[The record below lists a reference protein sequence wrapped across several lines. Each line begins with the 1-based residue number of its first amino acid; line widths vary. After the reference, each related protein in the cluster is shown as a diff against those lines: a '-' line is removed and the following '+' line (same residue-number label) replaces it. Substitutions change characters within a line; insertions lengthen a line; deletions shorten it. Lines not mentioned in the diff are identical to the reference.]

1 MSLLL
6 GPRETPPPVE
16 LVETWNSTRDFRP
29 AYQRISEGRAS
40 ESGVRSAA
48 KTFEFGDQAVDVGPR
63 TGVVDVR
70 MLGTDPVATHVAGLA
85 PELVPVGELPGVA
98 RQQLAIDLYL
108 MSAGAWAIA
117 EGVTVPEADT
127 ALLKRA
133 VLEVSHR
140 SLLLADSTKL
150 GAYER
155 YRVAP
160 LNRLDVVVTDDRIS
174 AEAVAGIRNLGPEVE
189 LVSA

>member
-1 MSLLL
+1 MSLLH
-6 GPRETPPPVE
+6 GPRETSPPVE

-29 AYQRISEGRAS
+29 AYQRVSEGRAS

-117 EGVTVPEADT
+117 EGVT

-140 SLLLADSTKL
+140 SLLLADITKL

-160 LNRLDVVVTDDRIS
+160 LNRLDVVVTDGRIS